1 MAQEK
6 VLSSCMHLNQFIS
19 WKLDPNV
26 ARKVEHTCFGK
37 FLALL
42 TQKQIKQNL
51 NMITAIV
58 HFYSEADG
66 CFSFRGQSKKN
77 FLLDIGLEDILYITG
92 LPINGIQVSG
102 VESEDVVAIIQQ
114 HLGLDENG
122 AKALFMEKGD
132 KKCFGIHLNKLKNR
146 FQTVPEGTSDL
157 ELEPYV
163 KAYLLFLLGVVIFP
177 NSSRVIAAMYL
188 PLLELGS
195 IDNYAWGAAA
205 LAVLKHSVASAK
217 KKMIQKRVTSTGGF
231 TYALMVFAL
240 ERFPCLREG
249 FPRSTTFPLFL
260 GWTEILSLPFKDT
273 QNLTTVDQYRE
284 KLENMKK
291 DHVDWQ
297 PYGLP
302 ERVNILP
309 HDCKSQSWMIY
320 AYIPC
325 LKKKDMRHM
334 SNIRIKLLKYQ
345 SQHKNKN
352 WKALNKKYKDLNNLW
367 RKRDERLVKMDQNI
381 EGDLINDEDDEAS
394 NNGEDGETPDHNDM
408 ILEEPE
414 ERHEERHEEENTEER
429 PEERHEERHEEEMK
443 RNQSGQPKE
452 QGRGSVGRRLRRS

>member
-19 WKLDPNV
+19 WKLDPKV

-37 FLALL
+37 FLA
-42 TQKQIKQNL
+42 QKQIKQNL

-77 FLLDIGLEDILYITG
+77 FLLDIGPEDILYITG

-146 FQTVPEGTSDL
+146 FQTVPE
-157 ELEPYV
+157 
-163 KAYLLFLLGVVIFP
+163 
-177 NSSRVIAAMYL
+177 
-188 PLLELGS
+188 ELGS

-217 KKMIQKRVTSTGGF
+217 KKMIQKRVTSIGGF

-302 ERVNILP
+302 ERWKNPYLNP
-309 HDCKSQSWMIY
+309 LHDV
-320 AYIPC
+320 
-325 LKKKDMRHM
+325 
-334 SNIRIKLLKYQ
+334 
-345 SQHKNKN
+345 
-352 WKALNKKYKDLNNLW
+352 
-367 RKRDERLVKMDQNI
+367 RDEPVCTIPFNFDFEQHAL
-381 EGDLINDEDDEAS
+381 
-394 NNGEDGETPDHNDM
+394 
-408 ILEEPE
+408 
-414 ERHEERHEEENTEER
+414 TEEQ
-429 PEERHEERHEEEMK
+429 MK
-443 RNQSGQPKE
+443 ELVYREDITFNPQY
-452 QGRGSVGRRLRRS
+452 